1 MQIIKSDKDSGKR
14 IAGVKFEI
22 RKMNGKIIG
31 TFTTDSDGVIYL
43 PEAESG
49 WYTVTELEAASGY
62 LLDTTPHRIEVKD
75 GQTATLEITNHKS
88 SRILLHKVDKATGK
102 GIYGAVF
109 LLYDSNHNPIGE
121 YVTDQDGYIY
131 ADEGLADG
139 RYYLR
144 EIKATPGYV
153 LDPELKTI
161 YVRYGS
167 TTEIEWSNTAECG
180 QIQIIKKSADDNAT
194 NGLPAG
200 TLLEGAVFE
209 IYDKAG
215 NVVEDRKSVV

>member
-1 MQIIKSDKDSGKR
+1 
-14 IAGVKFEI
+14 
-22 RKMNGKIIG
+22 MNGEIIG
-31 TFTTDSDGVIYL
+31 TYTTDSDGVIYL

-62 LLDTTPHRIEVKD
+62 LLDTTHTVLKSRTVRRPRWRSP
-75 GQTATLEITNHKS
+75 ITS
-88 SRILLHKVDKATGK
+88 LPGILLHKVDKATGK

-144 EIKATPGYV
+144 EIKAAPR
-153 LDPELKTI
+153 LC
-161 YVRYGS
+161 
-167 TTEIEWSNTAECG
+167 A
-180 QIQIIKKSADDNAT
+180 
-194 NGLPAG
+194 
-200 TLLEGAVFE
+200 
-209 IYDKAG
+209 
-215 NVVEDRKSVV
+215 